1 MRKFHWASILVAIAL
16 LGAAI
21 TVFTACGDD
30 ADDDRSANGETGNGE
45 ETHDDVAATV
55 GEISILSPAARA
67 TVNEVTAVYFTIHN
81 HGEADRLISAASNVT
96 ANVQLHEVVMQD
108 GSMQMRQVEAGIEV
122 PANSDVELK
131 PGGYH
136 VMLLDLAEPLDLGSE
151 IELELTFEKAGV
163 VSLTVPVS
171 LAPGESPGMSDGQ
184 DGMDHD
190 TMDDGMAGE

>member
-1 MRKFHWASILVAIAL
+1 MLTA
-16 LGAAI
+16 
-21 TVFTACGDD
+21 FTACGDD
-30 ADDDRSANGETGNGE
+30 DDDDNSPSGETGNGA
-45 ETHDDVAATV
+45 ETHDDTAATV

-67 TVNEVTAVYFTIHN
+67 TENEVTAVYFTIHN
-81 HGEADRLISAASNVT
+81 HGEADRLIGAASNVT

-108 GSMQMRQVEAGIEV
+108 GSMQMRQVEGGIEV

-136 VMLLDLAEPLDLGSE
+136 VMLLDLAAPLELGSE
-151 IELELTFEKAGV
+151 IELELTFEKAGS

-184 DGMDHD
+184 DGMDHNS
-190 TMDDGMAGE
+190 MDHGMEGDAE